1 MCQSPKMKVF
11 RLYVTI
17 NGSQAAHSNDSDIPD
32 GLTAKTVW
40 CMLLTN
46 CKIFQLCPARAIMI
60 AKTLLLKISGGGNST
75 INCKMSKSR
84 IHEPVHLTVNGPCV
98 VTSPIASLYFR
109 MHVPV
114 SPGFPLPSFVITT
127 LRIAEFPIKSTA
139 ACIFGK
145 MVPSSNSP
153 AVI

>member
-1 MCQSPKMKVF
+1 MLAVKSMDVCENFKEWCNKVINGETFIVSKPKMKVF

-60 AKTLLLKISGGGNST
+60 AKTLLLKISGGGTPPST
-75 INCKMSKSR
+75 VR
-84 IHEPVHLTVNGPCV
+84 
-98 VTSPIASLYFR
+98 
-109 MHVPV
+109 
-114 SPGFPLPSFVITT
+114 
-127 LRIAEFPIKSTA
+127 
-139 ACIFGK
+139 
-145 MVPSSNSP
+145 
-153 AVI
+153 